1 MGTRFEIAL
10 PARDGR
16 VDDSVLR
23 AAGEAAIDEI
33 EEWHRRLSRFAPDSL
48 LSHINRTAAAA
59 PVRLDREVF
68 DLCAEA
74 LAVWRDSDGAF
85 DVTMAPA
92 LALRGL
98 ADSAVPT
105 RGAGGVAAFIRLD
118 DEHRTI
124 AFGRDDVSIDFGGI
138 AKGHAL
144 DRAADLLR
152 AAGVHCALLH
162 GGTSSVLAIGCPPGQ
177 PGWRVALGQ
186 ETDRSVIT
194 LADSALS
201 MSDPASQREFT
212 GADHIVDPRGGSA
225 AARVV
230 VHGPSARLADA
241 WTTALAVLGHVP
253 PGFPAGY
260 DATFLRSVH

>member
-16 VDDSVLR
+16 VDDPCLR
-23 AAGEAAIDEI
+23 AAGEAALDEI

-74 LAVWRDSDGAF
+74 LAVWRHSDGAF

-92 LALRGL
+92 LTLRGF

-105 RGAGGVAAFIRLD
+105 RGFGGVAGFITLD
-118 DEHRTI
+118 ADCRTI
-124 AFGRDDVSIDFGGI
+124 AFERGDVSLDFGGV

-144 DRAADLLR
+144 DRAADRLR
-152 AAGVHCALLH
+152 AAGVGCALLH
-162 GGTSSVLAIGCPPGQ
+162 GGTSSVLAVGRPPGQ
-177 PGWRVALGQ
+177 PAWRVALGPRA
-186 ETDRSVIT
+186 DGAVVS

-201 MSDPASQREFT
+201 ISDPASQRDLT
-212 GADHIVDPRGGSA
+212 GADHIVDPRGGRA
-225 AARVV
+225 AVRVAV
-230 VHGPSARLADA
+230 QGPSARLADA

-260 DATFLRSVH
+260 DATFLGSAN